1 MAGEFL
7 LDTNI
12 VIALFKPDPIVENH
26 SHGKVLYLPAI
37 VIGELYYGAAK
48 AQRSSENIQRIQQF
62 LTNAIVVPC
71 DLRTAQLWG
80 EFKARLDAKGSRIPD
95 NDIWIAASAIQ
106 HGLTLV
112 TRDQHFNVIEGLNIQ
127 NWS

>member
-26 SHGKVLYLPAI
+26 SHGERLYLPSI
-37 VIGELYYGAAK
+37 VVGELYYGAIK

-62 LTNAIVVPC
+62 LSSESVLPC

-80 EFKARLDAKGSRIPD
+80 E
-95 NDIWIAASAIQ
+95 
-106 HGLTLV
+106 
-112 TRDQHFNVIEGLNIQ
+112 
-127 NWS
+127 